1 MCGFI
6 GEITKEKSN
15 YENIRIANKPIVCR
29 GPDNTSEIHSTN
41 HKLFNDTH
49 GEYNISW
56 IFNRLSIL
64 ELSELGNQPMISM
77 KYKTM
82 MMFNGEIYNYKEL
95 KADLIKEGVKFNSHN
110 SDSEVLLLGLSHYGI
125 KFLDK
130 LIGQFSIV
138 FFDYKKND
146 LYLIRDRLGQKPLFY
161 NIHKN
166 KIIFS
171 SNLKSIYNLEN
182 NHKISNRQLVN
193 YINFGVVPSP
203 KSIFEDISKVLPGT
217 FIKVNLDNFSFEKT
231 TYWSP
236 RDYINS
242 KQFNEDKF
250 FDLFS
255 KSIEHR
261 LVSDVPIA
269 NFLSGGL
276 DSTSIVKSQF
286 DNKSDNINT
295 FTIGVDDQKYDESGW
310 AELVSKKYQT
320 NHTLVNINS
329 KFDNDIILES
339 ISAFD
344 ELYSD
349 PSTVLSYQI
358 SKVISKNYKV
368 AISGD
373 GGDELLG
380 GYKRTNLMLK
390 RNTLPNSF
398 VKFLNKIYPKHYG
411 SAQEIL
417 YRNGDAG
424 MAYSSFF
431 EDINLLNLLDLNPT
445 DRYCDLFFEE
455 SGNDYKNLLL
465 SDYKFY
471 LPEMMMLKV
480 DRSSMANSLEVRS
493 PFVDHKLVEYIL
505 STESN
510 FIDIGPKSLL
520 KRYLKSDFDYD
531 FLNRKKQGFVFD
543 LENWVYK
550 NIDLIHETINSGEIL
565 NNLNKD
571 IVNILSKRKTRVNA
585 LRIWKLFILEKYL
598 GNLKIKN

>member
-15 YENIRIANKPIVCR
+15 IESLRIANKPIVCR
-29 GPDNTSEIHSTN
+29 GPDNTSEIHSSN
-41 HKLFNDTH
+41 SKLFNDKH

-64 ELSELGNQPMISM
+64 ELSELGNQPMISQ

-95 KADLIKEGVKFNSHN
+95 KADLIKKGVRFNSNN
-110 SDSEVLLLGLSHYGI
+110 SDSEVLLLGLSHYGVNFI
-125 KFLDK
+125 DR

-138 FFDYKKND
+138 FFDYEKND

-161 NIHKN
+161 SINEK
-166 KIIFS
+166 KVAFS
-171 SNLKSIYNLEN
+171 SNLKSLYNLDYEK
-182 NHKISNRQLVN
+182 KISNRQLVN

-203 KSIFEDISKVLPGT
+203 NTIFENVSKVLPGT
-217 FIKVNLDNFSFEKT
+217 FIKINLDNFLFEKT

-236 RDYINS
+236 NDFIDS
-242 KQFNEDKF
+242 KKFSEDKF

-255 KSIEHR
+255 KSIDHR

-276 DSTSIVKSQF
+276 DSTSIVKNQF
-286 DNKSDNINT
+286 DNKSDSINT
-295 FTIGVDDQKYDESGW
+295 FTIGVNDNKYDESNW
-310 AELVSKKYQT
+310 AELVSKKYKT
-320 NHTLVNINS
+320 NHTLETINS

-339 ISAFD
+339 INAFD

-380 GYKRTNLMLK
+380 GYKRTSLMLK
-390 RNTLPNSF
+390 RRTLPNSV
-398 VKFLNKIYPKHYG
+398 VKFLHKIYPKHYG

-417 YRNGDAG
+417 YRKKDLG

-431 EDINLLNLLDLNPT
+431 EDNNLLNLLKLNPA
-445 DRYCDLFFEE
+445 DRYSELFFKE
-455 SGNDYKNLLL
+455 SENDYKNLLL

-505 STESN
+505 STETKFLDNS
-510 FIDIGPKSLL
+510 PKSLL
-520 KRYLKSDFDYD
+520 KNYLKPDFSQD
-531 FLNRKKQGFVFD
+531 FLNRQKQGFVFD
-543 LENWVYK
+543 LENWVYM
-550 NIDLIHETINSGEIL
+550 NIDQINETINSGEIL
-565 NNLNKD
+565 TNLNKD
-571 IVNILSKRKTRVNA
+571 IINVISKRKTRVNA

-598 GNLKIKN
+598 GNLKIKS

>member
-15 YENIRIANKPIVCR
+15 FESIRIANKPIVCR
-29 GPDNTSEIHSTN
+29 GPDNTSEIYSTN
-41 HKLFNDTH
+41 HKLFNPKH
-49 GEYNISW
+49 EEYNISW

-64 ELSELGNQPMISM
+64 ELSELGNQPMIST

-82 MMFNGEIYNYKEL
+82 MMFNGEIYNHKEL
-95 KADLIKEGVKFNSHN
+95 KADLVKKGIEFNSHN
-110 SDSEVLLLGLSHYGI
+110 SDSEVLLLGLSHYGV
-125 KFLDK
+125 KFLDM
-130 LIGQFSIV
+130 LIGQFSII
-138 FFDYKKND
+138 FFDYEKND

-161 NIHKN
+161 SIHKN
-166 KIIFS
+166 KVIFS
-171 SNLKSIYNLEN
+171 SNLKSIFNLEN
-182 NHKISNRQLVN
+182 DYKISNRQLIN

-203 KSIFEDISKVLPGT
+203 NTIFEDISKVLPGT

-236 RDYINS
+236 NDYIDS
-242 KQFNEDKF
+242 KKFNEDKF

-255 KSIEHR
+255 KSIDHR
-261 LVSDVPIA
+261 LVSDVPVA

-276 DSTSIVKSQF
+276 DSTSIVKNQF
-286 DNKSDNINT
+286 DNKSDIINT
-295 FTIGVDDQKYDESGW
+295 FTIGVDDEKYDESSW
-310 AELVSKKYQT
+310 AELVSEKYQT
-320 NHTLVNINS
+320 NHTLEVINS

-339 ISAFD
+339 INAFD

-380 GYKRTNLMLK
+380 GYRRTSLMLK
-390 RNTLPNSF
+390 RDTLPNSV
-398 VKFLNKIYPKHYG
+398 VKFLHKIYPRHYG

-417 YRNGDAG
+417 FRMRDSG
-424 MAYSSFF
+424 MAYASFF
-431 EDINLLNLLDLNPT
+431 EDSNLLNLLNLNTT
-445 DRYCDLFFEE
+445 DRYSELFFKE
-455 SGNDYKNLLL
+455 SGNNYKDLLL

-505 STESN
+505 STESKFMDN
-510 FIDIGPKSLL
+510 GPKSLL
-520 KRYLKSDFDYD
+520 KKYLKPDFSHD
-531 FLNRKKQGFVFD
+531 FLNRQKQGFVFD

-565 NNLNKD
+565 TNLNKD
-571 IVNILSKRKTRVNA
+571 IISIISKRKTRVNA

-598 GNLKIKN
+598 SNLKIKS

>member
-15 YENIRIANKPIVCR
+15 IENLRIANKPIVCR
-29 GPDNTSEIHSTN
+29 GPDNTSEIHSSN
-41 HKLFNDTH
+41 SKLFNDKH

-64 ELSELGNQPMISM
+64 ELSELGNQPMISQ

-95 KADLIKEGVKFNSHN
+95 KADLIKKGVRFNSNN
-110 SDSEVLLLGLSHYGI
+110 SDSEVLLLGLSHYGVNFI
-125 KFLDK
+125 DR

-138 FFDYKKND
+138 FFDYEKND

-161 NIHKN
+161 SINEK
-166 KIIFS
+166 KVAFS
-171 SNLKSIYNLEN
+171 SNLKSLYNLDYGK
-182 NHKISNRQLVN
+182 KISNRQLVN

-203 KSIFEDISKVLPGT
+203 NTIFENVSKVLPGT
-217 FIKVNLDNFSFEKT
+217 FIKINLDNFLFEKT

-236 RDYINS
+236 NDFIDS
-242 KQFNEDKF
+242 KKFSEDKF

-255 KSIEHR
+255 KSIDHR

-276 DSTSIVKSQF
+276 DSTSIVKNQF
-286 DNKSDNINT
+286 DNKSDSINT
-295 FTIGVDDQKYDESGW
+295 FTIGVNDNKYDESNW
-310 AELVSKKYQT
+310 AELVSKKYKT
-320 NHTLVNINS
+320 NHTLETINS

-339 ISAFD
+339 INAFD

-380 GYKRTNLMLK
+380 GYKRTSLMLK
-390 RNTLPNSF
+390 RRTLPNSV
-398 VKFLNKIYPKHYG
+398 VKFLHKIYPKHYG

-417 YRNGDAG
+417 YRKKDLG

-431 EDINLLNLLDLNPT
+431 EDNNLLNLLKLNPA
-445 DRYCDLFFEE
+445 DRYSELFFKE
-455 SGNDYKNLLL
+455 SENDYKNLLL

-505 STESN
+505 STETKFLDNS
-510 FIDIGPKSLL
+510 PKSLL
-520 KRYLKSDFDYD
+520 KNYLKSDFSQD
-531 FLNRKKQGFVFD
+531 FLNRQKQGFVFD
-543 LENWVYK
+543 LENWVYM
-550 NIDLIHETINSGEIL
+550 NIDQINETINSGEIL
-565 NNLNKD
+565 TNLNKD
-571 IVNILSKRKTRVNA
+571 IINVISKRKTRVNA

-598 GNLKIKN
+598 GNLKIKS

>member
-15 YENIRIANKPIVCR
+15 IESLRIANKPIVCR
-29 GPDNTSEIHSTN
+29 GPDNTSEIHSSN
-41 HKLFNDTH
+41 DKLFNDKH

-77 KYKTM
+77 QYKTM

-95 KADLIKEGVKFNSHN
+95 KTDLIKKGIKFNSHN
-110 SDSEVLLLGLSHYGI
+110 SDSEVLLLGLSHYGV
-125 KFLDK
+125 KFIDR

-138 FFDYKKND
+138 FFDYEKND

-166 KIIFS
+166 KVIFS

-182 NHKISNRQLVN
+182 DHKISNNQLVN

-203 KSIFEDISKVLPGT
+203 NTIFEDISKVSPGT
-217 FIKVNLDNFSFEKT
+217 FIRVNLDNFSFEKT

-236 RDYINS
+236 SDYIDS
-242 KQFNEDKF
+242 KKFNEDRF

-255 KSIEHR
+255 KSIDHR

-286 DNKSDNINT
+286 DNKSETINT

-339 ISAFD
+339 INAFD

-380 GYKRTNLMLK
+380 GYKRISLMLK
-390 RNTLPNSF
+390 RRTLPNSF
-398 VKFLNKIYPKHYG
+398 INFLNKIYPNHYG
-411 SAQEIL
+411 SSQEIL
-417 YRNGDAG
+417 YRKRDSA
-424 MAYSSFF
+424 MSYASFF
-431 EDINLLNLLDLNPT
+431 EDNNLLNLLNLNPA
-445 DRYCDLFFEE
+445 DRYSELFFKE

-493 PFVDHKLVEYIL
+493 PFVDHKLVEYVL

-510 FIDIGPKSLL
+510 FMDSGPKSLL
-520 KRYLKSDFDYD
+520 KNYLKPDFNHD
-531 FLNRKKQGFVFD
+531 FLNRQKQGFVFD

-565 NNLNKD
+565 TDLNKD
-571 IVNILSKRKTRVNA
+571 IINVISKRKTRVNA

-598 GNLKIKN
+598 GNLKIKS

>member
-15 YENIRIANKPIVCR
+15 IESLRFANKPIVCR
-29 GPDNTSEIHSTN
+29 GPDNTSEIHSSN
-41 HKLFNDTH
+41 SKLFNDKQ

-64 ELSELGNQPMISM
+64 ELSELGNQPMISQ

-95 KADLIKEGVKFNSHN
+95 KADLIKKGVKFNSNN
-110 SDSEVLLLGLSHYGI
+110 SDSEVLLLGLSHYGV
-125 KFLDK
+125 KFIDR

-138 FFDYKKND
+138 FFDYEKNN

-161 NIHKN
+161 SIHEK
-166 KIIFS
+166 KVIFS
-171 SNLKSIYNLEN
+171 SNLKSLYNLDYGK
-182 NHKISNRQLVN
+182 KISNRQLVN

-203 KSIFEDISKVLPGT
+203 NTIFENVSKVLPGT
-217 FIKVNLDNFSFEKT
+217 FIKINLDNFLFEKT

-236 RDYINS
+236 NDYIDS
-242 KQFNEDKF
+242 KKFSEDKF

-255 KSIEHR
+255 KSIDHR

-276 DSTSIVKSQF
+276 DSTSIVKNQF

-295 FTIGVDDQKYDESGW
+295 FTIGVNDNKYDESSW
-310 AELVSKKYQT
+310 AELVSKKYKT
-320 NHTLVNINS
+320 NHTLETINS

-339 ISAFD
+339 INAFD

-380 GYKRTNLMLK
+380 GYKRTSIMLN
-390 RNTLPNSF
+390 RRTLPNS
-398 VKFLNKIYPKHYG
+398 VIKFLHKIYPKHYG

-417 YRNGDAG
+417 YRKKDLG
-424 MAYSSFF
+424 MGYSSFF
-431 EDINLLNLLDLNPT
+431 EDINLLNLLKLNPA
-445 DRYCDLFFEE
+445 DRYSELFFNE
-455 SGNDYKNLLL
+455 SENDYKNLLL

-505 STESN
+505 STESKFSDN
-510 FIDIGPKSLL
+510 SPKSLL
-520 KRYLKSDFDYD
+520 KNYLKPDFSQE
-531 FLNRKKQGFVFD
+531 FLNRQKQGFVFD
-543 LENWVYK
+543 LENWVWK
-550 NIDLIHETINSGEIL
+550 NIDQIHETINSGEIL
-565 NNLNKD
+565 TNLNKD
-571 IVNILSKRKTRVNA
+571 IIKIISKRKTRVNA

-598 GNLKIKN
+598 GNLKIKR

>member
-15 YENIRIANKPIVCR
+15 IESLRIANKPIVCR
-29 GPDNTSEIHSTN
+29 GPDNTSEIHSSN
-41 HKLFNDTH
+41 SKLFNDKH

-77 KYKTM
+77 QYKTM

-95 KADLIKEGVKFNSHN
+95 KTDLIKKGIKFNSHN
-110 SDSEVLLLGLSHYGI
+110 SDSEVLLLGLSHYGV
-125 KFLDK
+125 KFIDR

-138 FFDYKKND
+138 FFDYEKND

-161 NIHKN
+161 NIYKN
-166 KIIFS
+166 KVIFS

-182 NHKISNRQLVN
+182 DHKISNKQLVN

-203 KSIFEDISKVLPGT
+203 NTIFEDVSKVLPGT
-217 FIKVNLDNFSFEKT
+217 FIRVNLDNFSFEKT

-236 RDYINS
+236 SDYIDS
-242 KQFNEDKF
+242 KKFNEDRF

-255 KSIEHR
+255 KSIDHR

-286 DNKSDNINT
+286 DNKSETINT
-295 FTIGVDDQKYDESGW
+295 FTIGVDDKKYDESGW

-339 ISAFD
+339 INAFD

-380 GYKRTNLMLK
+380 GYKRISLMLK
-390 RNTLPNSF
+390 RRTLPNSF
-398 VKFLNKIYPKHYG
+398 INFLNKIYPNHYG
-411 SAQEIL
+411 SSQEIL
-417 YRNGDAG
+417 YRKRDSA
-424 MAYSSFF
+424 MSYASFF
-431 EDINLLNLLDLNPT
+431 EDNNLLNLLNLNPA
-445 DRYCDLFFEE
+445 DRYSELFFKE

-510 FIDIGPKSLL
+510 FMDSGPKSLL
-520 KRYLKSDFDYD
+520 KKYLKPDFNHD
-531 FLNRKKQGFVFD
+531 FLNRQKQGFVFD

-565 NNLNKD
+565 SDLNKD
-571 IVNILSKRKTRVNA
+571 IINVISKRKTRVNA

-598 GNLKIKN
+598 GNLKIKS

>member
-15 YENIRIANKPIVCR
+15 FENIRIANKPIVCR

-95 KADLIKEGVKFNSHN
+95 KAELIKEGVKFNSHN
-110 SDSEVLLLGLSHYGI
+110 SDSEVLLLGLSHYGV

-130 LIGQFSIV
+130 LIGQFSII

-166 KIIFS
+166 KVIFS

-203 KSIFEDISKVLPGT
+203 NTIFEDISKVLPGT

-231 TYWSP
+231 TYWNPS
-236 RDYINS
+236 DYIDS
-242 KQFNEDKF
+242 KKFNEDKF

-255 KSIEHR
+255 KSIDHR

-286 DNKSDNINT
+286 DNKSENINT
-295 FTIGVDDQKYDESGW
+295 FTVGVDDQRYDESGW

-320 NHTLVNINS
+320 KHTLVKINS

-339 ISAFD
+339 INAFD

-380 GYKRTNLMLK
+380 GYKRTSLMLK
-390 RNTLPNSF
+390 RGTLPNSF
-398 VKFLNKIYPKHYG
+398 VNFLHKIYPKHYG

-417 YRNGDAG
+417 YRKRDSAK
-424 MAYSSFF
+424 AYASFF
-431 EDINLLNLLDLNPT
+431 EDNNLLNLLNLNPA
-445 DRYCDLFFEE
+445 DIYGELYFKE

-493 PFVDHKLVEYIL
+493 PFVDHKLIEYVL

-510 FIDIGPKSLL
+510 FMDSGPKSLL
-520 KRYLKSDFDYD
+520 KNYLKPDFNHD

-550 NIDLIHETINSGEIL
+550 NIDLIHEVINSGEIL
-565 NNLNKD
+565 TDLNKD
-571 IVNILSKRKTRVNA
+571 IINVISKRKTRVNA

-598 GNLKIKN
+598 GNLKIKS

>member
-15 YENIRIANKPIVCR
+15 IESLRIANKPIVCR
-29 GPDNTSEIHSTN
+29 GPDNTSEIHSSN
-41 HKLFNDTH
+41 SKLFNDKH

-64 ELSELGNQPMISM
+64 ELSELGNQPMISQ

-95 KADLIKEGVKFNSHN
+95 KADLIKKGIKFNSHN

-125 KFLDK
+125 KFIDR

-138 FFDYKKND
+138 FFDYEKNN

-161 NIHKN
+161 SIHEK
-166 KIIFS
+166 KVIFS
-171 SNLKSIYNLEN
+171 SNLKSLYNLDYEK
-182 NHKISNRQLVN
+182 KISNRQLVN

-203 KSIFEDISKVLPGT
+203 NTIFENVSKVLPGT
-217 FIKVNLDNFSFEKT
+217 FIKINLDNFLFEKT

-236 RDYINS
+236 NDYIDS
-242 KQFNEDKF
+242 KKFSEDKF

-255 KSIEHR
+255 KSIDHR

-276 DSTSIVKSQF
+276 DSTSIVKNQF
-286 DNKSDNINT
+286 DKKSDNINT
-295 FTIGVDDQKYDESGW
+295 FTIGVNDNKYDESSW
-310 AELVSKKYQT
+310 AELVSKKYKT
-320 NHTLVNINS
+320 NHTLETINS

-339 ISAFD
+339 INAFD

-349 PSTVLSYQI
+349 PSTVISYQI

-380 GYKRTNLMLK
+380 GYKRTSLMLK
-390 RNTLPNSF
+390 RRTLPNS
-398 VKFLNKIYPKHYG
+398 VIKLLHKIYPKHYG

-417 YRNGDAG
+417 YRNKDLG

-431 EDINLLNLLDLNPT
+431 EDNNLLNLLKLNPT
-445 DRYCDLFFEE
+445 DRYSELFFKE
-455 SGNDYKNLLL
+455 SDNDYKNLLL

-505 STESN
+505 STESKSLEN
-510 FIDIGPKSLL
+510 SPKSLL
-520 KRYLKSDFDYD
+520 KNYLKPDFSQE
-531 FLNRKKQGFVFD
+531 FLNRQKQGFVFD

-550 NIDLIHETINSGEIL
+550 NIDQIHETINSGEIL
-565 NNLNKD
+565 TNLNKD
-571 IVNILSKRKTRVNA
+571 IINIISKRKTRVNA

-598 GNLKIKN
+598 GNLKI